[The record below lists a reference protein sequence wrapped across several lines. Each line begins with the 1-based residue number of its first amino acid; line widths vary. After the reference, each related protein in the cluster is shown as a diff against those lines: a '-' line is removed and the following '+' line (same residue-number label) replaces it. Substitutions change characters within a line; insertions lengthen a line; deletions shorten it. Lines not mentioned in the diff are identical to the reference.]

1 MQNSLLGEM
10 ILNNARLQTIKP
22 TKSYNYMVE
31 AFKTALKEIKIELDD
46 EVAGRFVEKQS
57 RINL

>member
-1 MQNSLLGEM
+1 
-10 ILNNARLQTIKP
+10 
-22 TKSYNYMVE
+22 MVE